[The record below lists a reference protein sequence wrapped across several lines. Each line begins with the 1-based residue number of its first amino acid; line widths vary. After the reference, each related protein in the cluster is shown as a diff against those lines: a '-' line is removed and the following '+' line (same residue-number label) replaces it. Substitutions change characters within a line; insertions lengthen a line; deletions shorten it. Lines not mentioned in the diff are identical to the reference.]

1 MPEEE
6 GTSALKNIYQF
17 TTPHPNEEN
26 GPQGTAK
33 GSGPDNPPDTR
44 ERLVSDRLCEE
55 IEELTRANEALRLE
69 INKLRKAEEA
79 LRETEENFRVL
90 MDYADEAAGLIHQMR
105 EEIEESNLKASR
117 GKVLV
122 KAFIHDLKGPL
133 ALISSCAQFCLESMV
148 QVPPLEENLKII
160 HESTQ
165 RANHLIRK
173 FLELFEWQVL
183 VFKPLDINEIISRAW
198 ETAQQDIQ
206 APQVLFDARLQPD
219 LPKVLGSP
227 DGLERVFVNL
237 FVNALQALSKK
248 GMVGAQS
255 QFLPSENMVEVRVMD
270 NGPGIPPGDR
280 YRIFQPFFTTKEEGS
295 GLGLSICRSIIQQ
308 HKGMIEADNLPE
320 GGARFTIKLP
330 IV

>member
-1 MPEEE
+1 M
-6 GTSALKNIYQF
+6 KNIYPF
-17 TTPHPNEEN
+17 NKPPINEGN
-26 GPQGTAK
+26 GPQATAE
-33 GSGPDNPPDTR
+33 GRSSDNPPDTR
-44 ERLVSDRLCEE
+44 EGFTYDRLRGE

-69 INKLRKAEEA
+69 IDKLRKAEQA

-105 EEIEESNLKASR
+105 EEIEEANLKANR

-133 ALISSCAQFCLESMV
+133 ALISSCAQFCLGSMA

-183 VFKPLDINEIISRAW
+183 VFKPMDINEVISRAW
-198 ETAQQDIQ
+198 ETTQLDTQ
-206 APQVLFDARLQPD
+206 ASQVLFETRLQPD

-237 FVNALQALSKK
+237 FVNAIQALSRK
-248 GMVGAQS
+248 GKVAAQS

-270 NGPGIPPGDR
+270 NGPGIPQGDR
-280 YRIFQPFFTTKEEGS
+280 YKIFQPFFTTKQEGS

-308 HKGMIEADNLPE
+308 HNGTIEADNLPE
-320 GGARFTIKLP
+320 GGARITIKLP
-330 IV
+330 VV

>member
-1 MPEEE
+1 MTFQLKKIYPFVKSPPKEDNCPESAPDRSGSDTPPGNRE
-6 GTSALKNIYQF
+6 GLAT
-17 TTPHPNEEN
+17 
-26 GPQGTAK
+26 
-33 GSGPDNPPDTR
+33 
-44 ERLVSDRLCEE
+44 DRLREE
-55 IEELTRANEALRLE
+55 IEELTKANEALRLE
-69 INKLRKAEEA
+69 INKLRRTEEA
-79 LRETEENFRVL
+79 LRETEENFRLL
-90 MDYADEAAGLIHQMR
+90 MDYADEAAGAIHQMK
-105 EEIEESNLKASR
+105 EEIEETSLKANR

-133 ALISSCAQFCLESMV
+133 ALISSCAQFCIESMP

-198 ETAQQDIQ
+198 ETAQLDIQ
-206 APQVLFDARLQPD
+206 APQVFLEARFQSD

-227 DGLERVFVNL
+227 DSLERVFVNL
-237 FVNALQALSKK
+237 FANAIQALSKK
-248 GMVGAQS
+248 GNITVQT
-255 QFLPSENMVEVRVMD
+255 QFLPSEDRVEVRVMD
-270 NGPGIPPGDR
+270 NGPGIPPVDR
-280 YRIFQPFFTTKEEGS
+280 YKIFQPFFTTKEEGS

-320 GGARFTIKLP
+320 GGARITVKLP
-330 IV
+330 IA